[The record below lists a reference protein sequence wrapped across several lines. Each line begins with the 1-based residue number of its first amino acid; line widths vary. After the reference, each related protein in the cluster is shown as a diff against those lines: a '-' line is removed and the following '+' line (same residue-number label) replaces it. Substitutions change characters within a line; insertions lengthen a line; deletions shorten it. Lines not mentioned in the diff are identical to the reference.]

1 MRSLSLPLQQSGHV
15 AAVRTV
21 ERHAGNAGHVFA
33 HPFERTD
40 MVLGLER
47 ELGLVAFEIDPVEIG
62 DCRDLD
68 LDGLDLR
75 AYHLGS
81 THLGDVT
88 ERILPLSGDR
98 NGVQERQKDGAHHQ
112 YTAHRALSS
121 FDLDGQDGRFSRS
134 PQDRPRRPHATSG
147 RDLHVRPITEATTHH
162 LPPFADE
169 ALSARI
175 RRLTGPDARSAERSD
190 LMTIAI
196 ALTACLFIATL
207 AGSAFVS
214 AAMRL
219 PAIEQRLADNAR
231 I

>member
-1 MRSLSLPLQQSGHV
+1 MRSLSLPLQQAGHI

-33 HPFERTD
+33 HPLERTD
-40 MVLGLER
+40 MVLGLEH
-47 ELGLVAFEIDPVEIG
+47 ELGLVAFEIDPVEVSN
-62 DCRDLD
+62 CHDLD

-75 AYHLGS
+75 AYHLGGA
-81 THLGDVT
+81 HLRDVT
-88 ERILPLSGDR
+88 ERILPLASDR
-98 NGVQERQKDGAHHQ
+98 NGVQERQKDSAELQ
-112 YTAHRALSS
+112 FSAHRAFSS

-134 PQDRPRRPHATSG
+134 LQGWPRRPLDASG
-147 RDLHVRPITEATTHH
+147 RDLHVGPITDATTHH

-175 RRLTGPDARSAERSD
+175 QRLTGPEARAAERSD
-190 LMTIAI
+190 LATIAI

-207 AGSAFVS
+207 AGSAFVG

-219 PAIEQRLADNAR
+219 PAIEQRLAEQAR